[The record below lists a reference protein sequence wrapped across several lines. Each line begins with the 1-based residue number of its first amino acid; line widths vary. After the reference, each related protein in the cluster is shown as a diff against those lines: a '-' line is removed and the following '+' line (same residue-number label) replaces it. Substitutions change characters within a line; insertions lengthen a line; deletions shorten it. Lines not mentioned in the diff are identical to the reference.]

1 MRRMLCGV
9 CILSAMYMQSL
20 DPRVEPVFIACSIDQ
35 IDRAIADLQ
44 HLLSTAPSENR
55 MIKRKTGYFTP
66 LDVLGILKE

>member
-1 MRRMLCGV
+1 MLCDV

-20 DPRVEPVFIACSIDQ
+20 DPRVEPVFMACSNDRIDHV
-35 IDRAIADLQ
+35 IAVFQ
-44 HLLSTAPSENR
+44 HQLSAAPSENR